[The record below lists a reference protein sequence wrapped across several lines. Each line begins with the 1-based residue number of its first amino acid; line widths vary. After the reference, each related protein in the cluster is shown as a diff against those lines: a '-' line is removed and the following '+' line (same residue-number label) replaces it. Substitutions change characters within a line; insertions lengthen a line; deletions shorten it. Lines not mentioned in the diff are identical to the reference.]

1 MIRAATCFLLS
12 LPLAVGPGA
21 RENAL
26 PRVATPEVLAI
37 EMAKALVS
45 DDRERITALA
55 ATREEMETM
64 LETAC
69 RRQRREPRYIK
80 TKSFGDSWRS
90 GSESRT
96 VPGYEEASGV
106 KKARPSVRLIDLD
119 TL

>member
-12 LPLAVGPGA
+12 LPLAVGQGA

-26 PRVATPEVLAI
+26 PRIATPELLAI

-64 LETAC
+64 LETAWPPATEGD
-69 RRQRREPRYIK
+69 RE
-80 TKSFGDSWRS
+80 
-90 GSESRT
+90 
-96 VPGYEEASGV
+96 
-106 KKARPSVRLIDLD
+106 
-119 TL
+119 